1 MTKISSLKSTWNP
14 FKPQY
19 PDGPDLERKT
29 SPSEIFHASHV
40 KSWRNVSPHAMTL
53 SYVDINLQRTCTFS
67 HAFQTTHWRG
77 MLRLILMRRTCT
89 GSRILLPA
97 KCPTA
102 YWWPTLGIA
111 LQRKRNLATA
121 ANKKNSPSKGSTW
134 KTISTRQTQFRNKR
148 YLMSLKPPI

>member
-1 MTKISSLKSTWNP
+1 MGFQKNNFEHFSCHKTHKSEWRTAVRSNRPGTLSNRNTLTW
-14 FKPQY
+14 
-19 PDGPDLERKT
+19 
-29 SPSEIFHASHV
+29 SPNYRRVQIFYVNHV
-40 KSWRNVSPHAMTL
+40 KYWRNVSLHATTL

-97 KCPTA
+97 KCSTA
-102 YWWPTLGIA
+102 YWCPTLGIT

-121 ANKKNSPSKGSTW
+121 ARRRSK
-134 KTISTRQTQFRNKR
+134 F
-148 YLMSLKPPI
+148 